1 MLRGLGASL
10 QFVAMPREAASFCR
24 FCIALCGIRVTVEGD
39 TVVSVKGDPD
49 HPASRGITV
58 E

>member
-1 MLRGLGASL
+1 
-10 QFVAMPREAASFCR
+10 MPREAASFCR